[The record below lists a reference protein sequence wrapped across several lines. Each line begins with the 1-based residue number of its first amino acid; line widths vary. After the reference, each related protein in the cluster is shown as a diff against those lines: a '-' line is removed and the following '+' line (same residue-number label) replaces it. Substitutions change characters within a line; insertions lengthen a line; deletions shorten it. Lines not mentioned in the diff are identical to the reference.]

1 MPKILVIPD
10 IHTHFSKAERIV
22 NKYKDTH
29 KFVFLGDYFDQ
40 FGDTPEINSS
50 TAHWLK
56 TTMNEHPDW
65 VYLHGNHDVHYHSDY
80 SVRCSGFSTAKK
92 TAINEVMSIEDWNKL
107 KYFHYENGHY
117 FSHAGITKYWFQH
130 PMKEKLCVENIQ
142 KIIDDAAYNL
152 KIHNPQDNAIWA
164 ASDKRGGYSPVGSIT
179 WQDWRDLELIPE
191 IRQVVGHTPI
201 LRIITISDDTTKSS
215 ITNVDTSAS
224 NVYMSELL
232 EVDEKG
238 KRTIINTSF
247 L

>member
-1 MPKILVIPD
+1 
-10 IHTHFSKAERIV
+10 
-22 NKYKDTH
+22 
-29 KFVFLGDYFDQ
+29 
-40 FGDTPEINSS
+40 
-50 TAHWLK
+50 
-56 TTMNEHPDW
+56 
-65 VYLHGNHDVHYHSDY
+65 
-80 SVRCSGFSTAKK
+80 
-92 TAINEVMSIEDWNKL
+92 
-107 KYFHYENGHY
+107 
-117 FSHAGITKYWFQH
+117 
-130 PMKEKLCVENIQ
+130 MKEKLCVENIQ

-164 ASDKRGGYSPVGSIT
+164 ASGKRGGYSPVGSIT

-215 ITNVDTSAS
+215 KTNVDTSAS